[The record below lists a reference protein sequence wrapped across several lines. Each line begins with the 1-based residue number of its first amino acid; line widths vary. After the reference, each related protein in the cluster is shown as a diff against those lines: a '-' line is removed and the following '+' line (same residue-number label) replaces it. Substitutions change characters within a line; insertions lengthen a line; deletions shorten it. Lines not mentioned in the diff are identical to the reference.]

1 MQFELR
7 SKSQVVAW
15 VHWQRVYGISLLLTL
30 VQLLLLLLLLLLLCL
45 CESIIPLMALQRS
58 LRGS

>member
-30 VQLLLLLLLLLLLCL
+30 VQLLLLLLLLLLCL